1 VATPE
6 WLAIVN
12 DEIIL
17 RLNPTVLTQIEQ
29 ESRGF
34 VERYDQHENII
45 YNLNS
50 QELLQV
56 LASSVGLAPLSQGTL
71 IIWTYYTDI
80 TGKNITDKN
89 GSISNLPDLNQLPIL
104 RTLINIDGDLSQK
117 VCQDILKHDLGDR
130 ILKAHSYIVGQI
142 SGQFVTAIANYIE
155 VKLRPFTI
163 AAISM
168 VTVFA
173 WCEPLQKFGSKWQLP
188 DVVIGNCWNMII
200 AAPITILAI
209 WWINSKLPFKLPSLP
224 KFKRNFATIF
234 VQRLG
239 KIILKLLE
247 SRILQ
252 MVAIAVIAI
261 LVLIWLLTTFANL
274 PIDDQL
280 NRVIGNIESDV
291 ESYLPIAIISL
302 RKLIVNTLGKMFL
315 RYPFFV
321 KLIFGRFIR

>member
-1 VATPE
+1 MATPE
-6 WLAIVN
+6 WLAIVD

-17 RLNPTVLTQIEQ
+17 RLNPTVLMQIEQ
-29 ESRGF
+29 ESLGF
-34 VERYDQHENII
+34 VERYDQNEDII

-56 LASSVGLAPLSQGTL
+56 LASSVGLAPLSQGAL

-80 TGKNITDKN
+80 TNKN
-89 GSISNLPDLNQLPIL
+89 GSINNLPDLNQLPIL

-117 VCQDILKHDLGDR
+117 VCQDILKHHLGDR

-163 AAISM
+163 AAISTA
-168 VTVFA
+168 TVFA
-173 WCEPLQKFGSKWQLP
+173 WCEPLRKLGTKWQLP
-188 DVVIGNCWNMII
+188 DVVIGNCWNIII
-200 AAPITILAI
+200 AAPITVLAI
-209 WWINSKLPFKLPSLP
+209 WWINSKLPFKLPSSP
-224 KFKRNFATIF
+224 KFNRNFASIF

-247 SRILQ
+247 SRILR

-261 LVLIWLLTTFANL
+261 LVLMWLSGWLLTTFAQY
-274 PIDDQL
+274 PIDGQL
-280 NRVIGNIESDV
+280 NRVIRNIESDI
-291 ESYLPIAIISL
+291 EAYLPIAIISL
-302 RKLIVNTLGKMFL
+302 RKLIVNTLGKIFL

-321 KLIFGRFIR
+321 KLIFGRFLR

>member
-1 VATPE
+1 MATPE
-6 WLAIVN
+6 WLAIVD

-17 RLNPTVLTQIEQ
+17 RLNPTVLMQIEQ
-29 ESRGF
+29 ESLGF
-34 VERYDQHENII
+34 VERYDQNEDII

-56 LASSVGLAPLSQGTL
+56 LASSVGLAPLSQGAL

-80 TGKNITDKN
+80 TNKN
-89 GSISNLPDLNQLPIL
+89 GSINNLPDLNQLPIL

-117 VCQDILKHDLGDR
+117 VCQDILKHHLGDR

-163 AAISM
+163 AAISTA
-168 VTVFA
+168 TVFA
-173 WCEPLQKFGSKWQLP
+173 WCEPLQKLGTKWQLP
-188 DVVIGNCWNMII
+188 DVVIGNCWNIII
-200 AAPITILAI
+200 AAPITVLAI

-224 KFKRNFATIF
+224 KFNRNFASIF

-247 SRILQ
+247 SRILR

-261 LVLIWLLTTFANL
+261 LVLMWLSGWLLTTFAQY
-274 PIDDQL
+274 PIDGQL
-280 NRVIGNIESDV
+280 NRVIRNIESDV
-291 ESYLPIAIISL
+291 EAYLPIAIISL
-302 RKLIVNTLGKMFL
+302 RKLIVNTLGKIFL

-321 KLIFGRFIR
+321 KLIFGRFLR

>member
-1 VATPE
+1 MATPE
-6 WLAIVN
+6 WLAIVD

-17 RLNPTVLTQIEQ
+17 RLNPTVLMQIEQ
-29 ESRGF
+29 ESLGF
-34 VERYDQHENII
+34 VERYDQNEDII

-56 LASSVGLAPLSQGTL
+56 LASSVGLAPLSQGAL
-71 IIWTYYTDI
+71 IILTYYSDI
-80 TGKNITDKN
+80 TNKN
-89 GSISNLPDLNQLPIL
+89 GSINNLPDLNQLPIL

-117 VCQDILKHDLGDR
+117 VCQDILKHHLGDR

-163 AAISM
+163 AAISTA
-168 VTVFA
+168 TVFA
-173 WCEPLQKFGSKWQLP
+173 WCEPLRKLGTKWQLP
-188 DVVIGNCWNMII
+188 DVVIGNCWNIII
-200 AAPITILAI
+200 AAPITVLAI

-224 KFKRNFATIF
+224 KFNRNFASIF

-247 SRILQ
+247 SRILR

-261 LVLIWLLTTFANL
+261 LVLMWLSGWLLTTFAQY
-274 PIDDQL
+274 PIDGQL
-280 NRVIGNIESDV
+280 NRVIRNIESDI
-291 ESYLPIAIISL
+291 EAYLPIAIISL
-302 RKLIVNTLGKMFL
+302 RKLIVNTLGKIFL

-321 KLIFGRFIR
+321 KLIFGRFLR

>member
-1 VATPE
+1 MATPE
-6 WLAIVN
+6 WLAIVD

-17 RLNPTVLTQIEQ
+17 RLNPTVLMQIEQ
-29 ESRGF
+29 ESLGF
-34 VERYDQHENII
+34 VERYDQNEDII

-56 LASSVGLAPLSQGTL
+56 LASSVGLAPLSQGAL

-80 TGKNITDKN
+80 TNKN
-89 GSISNLPDLNQLPIL
+89 GSINNLPDLNQLPIL

-117 VCQDILKHDLGDR
+117 VCRDILKHHLGDR

-163 AAISM
+163 AAISTA
-168 VTVFA
+168 TVFA
-173 WCEPLQKFGSKWQLP
+173 WCEPLRKLGTKWQLP
-188 DVVIGNCWNMII
+188 DIVIGNCWNIII
-200 AAPITILAI
+200 AAPITVLAI
-209 WWINSKLPFKLPSLP
+209 WWINSKLPFKLPSRP
-224 KFKRNFATIF
+224 KFNRNFASIF

-247 SRILQ
+247 SRILR
-252 MVAIAVIAI
+252 MVAIAVIAS
-261 LVLIWLLTTFANL
+261 LVLMWLSGWLLTTFAQY
-274 PIDDQL
+274 PIDGQL
-280 NRVIGNIESDV
+280 NRVIRNIESDV
-291 ESYLPIAIISL
+291 EAYLPIAIISL
-302 RKLIVNTLGKMFL
+302 RKLIVNTLGKIFL

-321 KLIFGRFIR
+321 KLIFGRFLR

>member
-1 VATPE
+1 MATPE
-6 WLAIVN
+6 WLAIVD

-17 RLNPTVLTQIEQ
+17 RLNPTVLMQIEQ
-29 ESRGF
+29 ESLGF
-34 VERYDQHENII
+34 VERYDQNEDII

-56 LASSVGLAPLSQGTL
+56 LASSVGLAPLSQGAL

-80 TGKNITDKN
+80 TNKN
-89 GSISNLPDLNQLPIL
+89 GSINNLPDLNQLPIL

-117 VCQDILKHDLGDR
+117 VCQDILKHHLGDR

-163 AAISM
+163 AAISTA
-168 VTVFA
+168 TVFA
-173 WCEPLQKFGSKWQLP
+173 WCEPLRKLGTKWQLP
-188 DVVIGNCWNMII
+188 DVVIGNCWNIII
-200 AAPITILAI
+200 AAPITVLAI

-224 KFKRNFATIF
+224 KFNRNFASIF

-247 SRILQ
+247 SRILR
-252 MVAIAVIAI
+252 MVAIAVIAS
-261 LVLIWLLTTFANL
+261 LVLMWLSGWLLTTFAQY
-274 PIDDQL
+274 PIDGQL
-280 NRVIGNIESDV
+280 NRVIRNIESDI
-291 ESYLPIAIISL
+291 EAYLPIAIISL
-302 RKLIVNTLGKMFL
+302 RKLIVNTLGKIFL

-321 KLIFGRFIR
+321 KLIFGRFLR

>member
-1 VATPE
+1 MATPE
-6 WLAIVN
+6 WLAIVD

-17 RLNPTVLTQIEQ
+17 RLNPTVLMQIEQ
-29 ESRGF
+29 ESLGF
-34 VERYDQHENII
+34 VERYDQNEDII

-56 LASSVGLAPLSQGTL
+56 LASSVGLAPLSQGAL

-80 TGKNITDKN
+80 TNKN
-89 GSISNLPDLNQLPIL
+89 GSINNLSDLNQLPIL

-117 VCQDILKHDLGDR
+117 VCQDILKHHLGDR

-163 AAISM
+163 AAISTA
-168 VTVFA
+168 TVFA
-173 WCEPLQKFGSKWQLP
+173 WCEPLRKLGTKWQLP
-188 DVVIGNCWNMII
+188 DVVIGNCWNIII
-200 AAPITILAI
+200 AAPITVLAI

-224 KFKRNFATIF
+224 KFNRNFASIF

-247 SRILQ
+247 SRILR

-261 LVLIWLLTTFANL
+261 LVLMWLSGWLLTTFAQY
-274 PIDDQL
+274 PIDGQL
-280 NRVIGNIESDV
+280 NRVIRNIESDV
-291 ESYLPIAIISL
+291 EAYLPIAIISL
-302 RKLIVNTLGKMFL
+302 RKLIVNTLGKIFL

-321 KLIFGRFIR
+321 KLIFGRFLR

>member
-1 VATPE
+1 MATPE
-6 WLAIVN
+6 WLAIVD

-17 RLNPTVLTQIEQ
+17 RLNPTVLMQIEQ
-29 ESRGF
+29 ESLGF
-34 VERYDQHENII
+34 VERYDQNEDII

-56 LASSVGLAPLSQGTL
+56 LASSVGLAPLSQGAL

-80 TGKNITDKN
+80 TNKN
-89 GSISNLPDLNQLPIL
+89 GSINNLPDLNQLPIL

-117 VCQDILKHDLGDR
+117 VCQDILKHHLGDR

-163 AAISM
+163 AAISTA
-168 VTVFA
+168 TVFA
-173 WCEPLQKFGSKWQLP
+173 WCEPLRKLGTKWQLP
-188 DVVIGNCWNMII
+188 DVVIGNCWNIII
-200 AAPITILAI
+200 AAPITVLAI

-224 KFKRNFATIF
+224 KFNRNFASIF

-247 SRILQ
+247 SRILR

-261 LVLIWLLTTFANL
+261 LVLMWLSGWLLTTFAQY
-274 PIDDQL
+274 PIDGQL
-280 NRVIGNIESDV
+280 NRVIRNIESDV
-291 ESYLPIAIISL
+291 EAYLPIAIISL
-302 RKLIVNTLGKMFL
+302 RKLIVNTLGKIFL

-321 KLIFGRFIR
+321 KLIFGRFLR

>member
-1 VATPE
+1 MATPE
-6 WLAIVN
+6 WLAIVD

-17 RLNPTVLTQIEQ
+17 RLNPTVLMQIEQ
-29 ESRGF
+29 ESLGF
-34 VERYDQHENII
+34 VERYDQNEDII

-56 LASSVGLAPLSQGTL
+56 LASSVGLAPLSQGAL

-80 TGKNITDKN
+80 TNKN
-89 GSISNLPDLNQLPIL
+89 GSINNLPDLNQLPIL

-117 VCQDILKHDLGDR
+117 VCQDILKHHLGDR

-163 AAISM
+163 AAISTA
-168 VTVFA
+168 TVFA
-173 WCEPLQKFGSKWQLP
+173 WCEPLRKLGTKWQLP
-188 DVVIGNCWNMII
+188 DVVIGNCWNIII
-200 AAPITILAI
+200 AAPITVLAI

-224 KFKRNFATIF
+224 KFNRNFASIF

-247 SRILQ
+247 SRILR
-252 MVAIAVIAI
+252 MVAIAVIAS
-261 LVLIWLLTTFANL
+261 LVLMWLSGWLLTTFAQY
-274 PIDDQL
+274 PIDGQL
-280 NRVIGNIESDV
+280 NRVIRNIESDV
-291 ESYLPIAIISL
+291 EAYLPIAIISL
-302 RKLIVNTLGKMFL
+302 RKLIVNTLGKIFL

-321 KLIFGRFIR
+321 KLIFGRFLR

>member
-1 VATPE
+1 MATPE
-6 WLAIVN
+6 WLAIVD

-17 RLNPTVLTQIEQ
+17 RLNPTVLMQIEQ
-29 ESRGF
+29 ESLGF
-34 VERYDQHENII
+34 VERYDQNEDII

-56 LASSVGLAPLSQGTL
+56 LASSVGLAPLSQGAL

-80 TGKNITDKN
+80 TNKN
-89 GSISNLPDLNQLPIL
+89 GSINNLSDLNQLPIL

-117 VCQDILKHDLGDR
+117 VCQEILKHHLGDR

-163 AAISM
+163 AAISTA
-168 VTVFA
+168 TVFA
-173 WCEPLQKFGSKWQLP
+173 WCEPLRKLGTKWQLP
-188 DVVIGNCWNMII
+188 DVVIGNCWNIVI
-200 AAPITILAI
+200 AAPITVLAI
-209 WWINSKLPFKLPSLP
+209 WWINSKLPFKLPSLT
-224 KFKRNFATIF
+224 KFNRNFASIF

-247 SRILQ
+247 SRILR

-261 LVLIWLLTTFANL
+261 LVLMWLSGWLLTTFAQY
-274 PIDDQL
+274 PIDGQL
-280 NRVIGNIESDV
+280 NRVIRNIESDV

-302 RKLIVNTLGKMFL
+302 RKLIVNTLGKIFL

-321 KLIFGRFIR
+321 KLIFGRFLR

>member
-1 VATPE
+1 MATPE
-6 WLAIVN
+6 WLAIVD

-17 RLNPTVLTQIEQ
+17 RLNPTVLMQIEQ
-29 ESRGF
+29 ESLGF
-34 VERYDQHENII
+34 VERYDQNEDII

-56 LASSVGLAPLSQGTL
+56 LASSVGLAPLSQGAL

-80 TGKNITDKN
+80 TNKN
-89 GSISNLPDLNQLPIL
+89 GSINNLSDLNQLPIL

-117 VCQDILKHDLGDR
+117 VCQDILKHHLGDR

-163 AAISM
+163 AAISTA
-168 VTVFA
+168 TVFA
-173 WCEPLQKFGSKWQLP
+173 WCEPLRKLGTKWQLP
-188 DVVIGNCWNMII
+188 DVVIGNCWNIII
-200 AAPITILAI
+200 AAPITVLAI

-224 KFKRNFATIF
+224 KFNRNFASIF

-247 SRILQ
+247 SRILR

-261 LVLIWLLTTFANL
+261 LVLMWLSGWLLTTFAQY
-274 PIDDQL
+274 PIDGQL
-280 NRVIGNIESDV
+280 NRVIRNIESDV

-302 RKLIVNTLGKMFL
+302 RKLIVNTLGKIFL

-321 KLIFGRFIR
+321 KLIFGRFLR

>member
-1 VATPE
+1 MATPK
-6 WLAIVN
+6 WLAIVD

-34 VERYDQHENII
+34 VEHYDQHEDII

-80 TGKNITDKN
+80 TDTPGKN
-89 GSISNLPDLNQLPIL
+89 GNLPDLNQLPIL
-104 RTLINIDGDLSQK
+104 RTLINIDGNLSQK
-117 VCQDILKHDLGDR
+117 VCQDILKHNLSDR

-173 WCEPLQKFGSKWQLP
+173 WCEPLQKFGSKLPLP
-188 DVVIGNCWNMII
+188 DIVMGNCWLMII
-200 AAPITILAI
+200 AAPITVIAI

-224 KFKRNFATIF
+224 KLKRNFASIF
-234 VQRLG
+234 IQRLS

-247 SRILQ
+247 SRILR
-252 MVAIAVIAI
+252 MLAIAVIAI
-261 LVLIWLLTTFANL
+261 LVLIWLLTTFADF
-274 PIDDQL
+274 PIDSQL

-302 RKLIVNTLGKMFL
+302 RKLIVNTLGKIFL

>member
-1 VATPE
+1 MATPE
-6 WLAIVN
+6 WLAIVD

-17 RLNPTVLTQIEQ
+17 RLNPTVLMQIEQ
-29 ESRGF
+29 ESLGF
-34 VERYDQHENII
+34 VERYDQNEDII

-56 LASSVGLAPLSQGTL
+56 LASSVGLAPLSQGAL

-80 TGKNITDKN
+80 TDKN
-89 GSISNLPDLNQLPIL
+89 GSINNLSDLNQLPIL

-117 VCQDILKHDLGDR
+117 VCQDILKHHLGDR

-163 AAISM
+163 AAISTA
-168 VTVFA
+168 TVFA
-173 WCEPLQKFGSKWQLP
+173 WCEPLQKLGTKWQLP
-188 DVVIGNCWNMII
+188 DVVIGNCWNIII
-200 AAPITILAI
+200 AAPITVLAI

-224 KFKRNFATIF
+224 KFNRNFASIF

-247 SRILQ
+247 SRILR
-252 MVAIAVIAI
+252 MVAIAVIAS
-261 LVLIWLLTTFANL
+261 LVLMWLSGWLLTTFAQY
-274 PIDDQL
+274 PIDGQL
-280 NRVIGNIESDV
+280 NRVIRNIESDI
-291 ESYLPIAIISL
+291 EAYLPIAIISL
-302 RKLIVNTLGKMFL
+302 RKLIVNTLGKIFL

-321 KLIFGRFIR
+321 KLIFGRFLR

>member
-1 VATPE
+1 MATPE
-6 WLAIVN
+6 WLAIVD

-17 RLNPTVLTQIEQ
+17 RLNPTVLMQIEQ
-29 ESRGF
+29 ESLGF
-34 VERYDQHENII
+34 VERYDQNEDII

-56 LASSVGLAPLSQGTL
+56 LASSVGLAPLSQGAL

-80 TGKNITDKN
+80 TNKN
-89 GSISNLPDLNQLPIL
+89 GSINNLSDLNQLPIL

-117 VCQDILKHDLGDR
+117 VCQDILKHHLGDR

-163 AAISM
+163 AAISTA
-168 VTVFA
+168 TVFA
-173 WCEPLQKFGSKWQLP
+173 WCEPLRKLGTKWQLP
-188 DVVIGNCWNMII
+188 DVVIGNCWNIII
-200 AAPITILAI
+200 AAPITVLAI

-224 KFKRNFATIF
+224 KFNRNFASIF

-247 SRILQ
+247 SRILR

-261 LVLIWLLTTFANL
+261 LVLMWLSGWLLTTFAQY
-274 PIDDQL
+274 PIDGQL
-280 NRVIGNIESDV
+280 NRVIRNIESDI
-291 ESYLPIAIISL
+291 EAYLPIAIISL
-302 RKLIVNTLGKMFL
+302 RKLIVNTLGKIFL

-321 KLIFGRFIR
+321 KLIFGRFLR

>member
-1 VATPE
+1 MATPE
-6 WLAIVN
+6 WLAIVD

-17 RLNPTVLTQIEQ
+17 RLNPTVLMQIEQ
-29 ESRGF
+29 ESLGF
-34 VERYDQHENII
+34 VERYDQNEDII

-56 LASSVGLAPLSQGTL
+56 LASSVGLAPLSQGAL

-80 TGKNITDKN
+80 TNKN
-89 GSISNLPDLNQLPIL
+89 GSINNLPDLNQLPIL

-117 VCQDILKHDLGDR
+117 VCQDILKHHLGDR

-163 AAISM
+163 AAISTA
-168 VTVFA
+168 TVFA
-173 WCEPLQKFGSKWQLP
+173 WCEPLRKLGTKWQLP
-188 DVVIGNCWNMII
+188 DVVIGNCWNIII
-200 AAPITILAI
+200 AAPITVLAI

-224 KFKRNFATIF
+224 KFNRNFASIF

-247 SRILQ
+247 SRILR

-261 LVLIWLLTTFANL
+261 LVLMWLSGWLLTTFAQY
-274 PIDDQL
+274 PIDGQL
-280 NRVIGNIESDV
+280 NRVIQNIESDI
-291 ESYLPIAIISL
+291 EAYLPIAIISL
-302 RKLIVNTLGKMFL
+302 RKLIVNTLGKIFL

-321 KLIFGRFIR
+321 KLIFGRFLR

>member
-1 VATPE
+1 MATPE
-6 WLAIVN
+6 WLAIVD

-17 RLNPTVLTQIEQ
+17 RLNPTVLMQIEQ
-29 ESRGF
+29 ESLGF
-34 VERYDQHENII
+34 VERYDQNEDII

-56 LASSVGLAPLSQGTL
+56 LASSVGLAPLSQGAL

-80 TGKNITDKN
+80 TNKN
-89 GSISNLPDLNQLPIL
+89 GSINNLPDLNQLPIL

-117 VCQDILKHDLGDR
+117 VCRDILKHHLGDR

-163 AAISM
+163 AAISTA
-168 VTVFA
+168 TVFA
-173 WCEPLQKFGSKWQLP
+173 WCEPLRKLGTKWQLP
-188 DVVIGNCWNMII
+188 DVVIGNCWNIVI
-200 AAPITILAI
+200 AAPITVLAI

-224 KFKRNFATIF
+224 KFNRNFASIF

-247 SRILQ
+247 SRILR

-261 LVLIWLLTTFANL
+261 LVLMWLSGWLLTTFAQY
-274 PIDDQL
+274 PIDGQL
-280 NRVIGNIESDV
+280 NRVIRNIESDV

-302 RKLIVNTLGKMFL
+302 RKLIVNTLGKIFL

-321 KLIFGRFIR
+321 KLIFGRFLR

>member
-1 VATPE
+1 MATPE
-6 WLAIVN
+6 WLAIVD

-29 ESRGF
+29 ESLGF
-34 VERYDQHENII
+34 VERYDQNEDII

-56 LASSVGLAPLSQGTL
+56 LASSVGLAPLSQGAL

-80 TGKNITDKN
+80 TDKN
-89 GSISNLPDLNQLPIL
+89 GSLSNLPDLNQLPIL

-117 VCQDILKHDLGDR
+117 VCQDILKHHLGDR

-163 AAISM
+163 AAISTA
-168 VTVFA
+168 TVFA
-173 WCEPLQKFGSKWQLP
+173 WCEPLRKLGTKWQLP
-188 DVVIGNCWNMII
+188 DVVIGNCWNIII
-200 AAPITILAI
+200 AAPITVLAI

-224 KFKRNFATIF
+224 KFNRNFASIF

-247 SRILQ
+247 SRILR

-261 LVLIWLLTTFANL
+261 LVLMWLSGWLLTTFAQY
-274 PIDDQL
+274 PIDGQL
-280 NRVIGNIESDV
+280 NRVIRNIESDV

-302 RKLIVNTLGKMFL
+302 RKLIVNTLGKIFL

-321 KLIFGRFIR
+321 KLIFGRFLR

>member
-1 VATPE
+1 MATPE
-6 WLAIVN
+6 WLAIVD

-29 ESRGF
+29 ESLGF
-34 VERYDQHENII
+34 VERYDQNEDII

-56 LASSVGLAPLSQGTL
+56 LASSVGLAPLSQGAL

-80 TGKNITDKN
+80 TNKN
-89 GSISNLPDLNQLPIL
+89 GSINNLSDLNQLPIL

-117 VCQDILKHDLGDR
+117 VCQDILKHHLGDR

-173 WCEPLQKFGSKWQLP
+173 WCEPLRKLGTKWQLP
-188 DVVIGNCWNMII
+188 DVVVGNCWSIII
-200 AAPITILAI
+200 AAPITVLAI

-224 KFKRNFATIF
+224 KFNRNFASIF

-247 SRILQ
+247 SRILR
-252 MVAIAVIAI
+252 MVAIAVIAS
-261 LVLIWLLTTFANL
+261 LVLMWLSGWLLTTFAQY
-274 PIDDQL
+274 PIDGQL
-280 NRVIGNIESDV
+280 NRVIRNIESDI
-291 ESYLPIAIISL
+291 EAYLPIAIISL
-302 RKLIVNTLGKMFL
+302 RKLIVNTLGKIFL

-321 KLIFGRFIR
+321 KLIFGRFLR

>member
-1 VATPE
+1 MATPE
-6 WLAIVN
+6 WLAIVD

-17 RLNPTVLTQIEQ
+17 RLNPTVLMQIEQ
-29 ESRGF
+29 ESLGF
-34 VERYDQHENII
+34 VERYDQNEDII

-56 LASSVGLAPLSQGTL
+56 LASSVGLAPLSQGAL

-80 TGKNITDKN
+80 TNKN
-89 GSISNLPDLNQLPIL
+89 GSINNLSDLNQLPIL

-117 VCQDILKHDLGDR
+117 VCQDILKHHLGDR

-163 AAISM
+163 AAISTA
-168 VTVFA
+168 TVFA
-173 WCEPLQKFGSKWQLP
+173 WCEPLRKLGTKWQLP
-188 DVVIGNCWNMII
+188 DVVIGNCWNIII
-200 AAPITILAI
+200 AAPITVLAI

-224 KFKRNFATIF
+224 KFNRNFASIF

-247 SRILQ
+247 SRILR

-261 LVLIWLLTTFANL
+261 LVLMWLSGWLLTTFAQY
-274 PIDDQL
+274 PIDGQL
-280 NRVIGNIESDV
+280 NRVIQNIESDI
-291 ESYLPIAIISL
+291 EAYLPIAIISL
-302 RKLIVNTLGKMFL
+302 RKLIVNTLGKIFL

-321 KLIFGRFIR
+321 KLIFGRFLR